1 MLHPAD
7 APYMAAEIAG
17 RRYVPLRAL
26 FGGSLFPQYISTVI
40 TAVVEI
46 LRAKG
51 IPAVVMMD
59 DIFICGT
66 PNSASD
72 PESCAAR
79 LARASAPL
87 ERMGFKLN
95 SAKTLGPAQQLTFKG
110 MQIDSVRGRLS
121 IDEEKLALR
130 VADLDDCLDCSTW
143 SHRDSEVLLGQLG
156 WIVSVLQAGRP
167 HLARLRHGMQYWRR
181 RSYKQPITA
190 DQHEAMRWFRTKSLA
205 ALGPLLASGGGC
217 HGCNRLHGRHGCYG
231 RNRRDRSHGNDRRD
245 RSHRERLA
253 RRVPPGATGATGP
266 TGATGATAATS
277 WTSATAADQNP
288 WASVTYGMFGGQGVF
303 VAVAEDDTTDSEG
316 RVMYSIDGSITC
328 SGRARQQPHLYNGP
342 VSPMVAGRL
351 WRFRELAPSVMD
363 HSIFVCFLW
372 MGSGVPPKFLL
383 FVKLQPY
390 TSKMK
395 FRYF

>member
-1 MLHPAD
+1 
-7 APYMAAEIAG
+7 MAAEIAG

-181 RSYKQPITA
+181 RSHKQPITA

-205 ALGPLLASGGGC
+205 ALGP
-217 HGCNRLHGRHGCYG
+217 R
-231 RNRRDRSHGNDRRD
+231 
-245 RSHRERLA
+245 
-253 RRVPPGATGATGP
+253 ATGATGP
-266 TGATGATAATS
+266 TGTTGGTGPTGS
-277 WTSATAADQNP
+277 DWRDRSHGSDRRDRSHGCHGCNR
-288 WASVTYGMFGGQGVF
+288 GHIMDKCDRGR
-303 VAVAEDDTTDSEG
+303 SESLG
-316 RVMYSIDGSITC
+316 KRDLRNV
-328 SGRARQQPHLYNGP
+328 RRP
-342 VSPMVAGRL
+342 R
-351 WRFRELAPSVMD
+351 RFRS
-363 HSIFVCFLW
+363 
-372 MGSGVPPKFLL
+372 
-383 FVKLQPY
+383 
-390 TSKMK
+390 
-395 FRYF
+395 RR